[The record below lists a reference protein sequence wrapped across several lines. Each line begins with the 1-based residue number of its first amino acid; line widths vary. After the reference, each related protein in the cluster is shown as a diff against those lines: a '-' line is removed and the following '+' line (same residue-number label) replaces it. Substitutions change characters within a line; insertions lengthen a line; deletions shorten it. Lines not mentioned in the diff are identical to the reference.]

1 MIYTPKT
8 KLALMLCFEA
18 HKNQVDKSGT
28 PYVFH
33 PFHVVEQMKD
43 ETSTIVVLLTH
54 DEAVPYLEQTA
65 VRPTSS
71 TKAASGS

>member
-1 MIYTPKT
+1 MTKGPVKPMIYTPKT

-54 DEAVPYLEQTA
+54 DEAVPYLE
-65 VRPTSS
+65 
-71 TKAASGS
+71 